1 MFDFKKMTKDTTFSN
16 LKDSELENLY
26 CDNDIL
32 KNKEKIFNLM
42 IENQITLSYDQLNQ
56 NWMAISQFFLNKDEA
71 NNIISSFSTLSNDLF
86 KNYVVV
92 NNKPLRA
99 ILECYLLIK
108 QLPKNFEPYSF
119 NDINELTDKF
129 SRFKNNYF

>member
-26 CDNDIL
+26 GDNDIL

-119 NDINELTDKF
+119 NDINELTYKF